1 MCSFAT
7 LHLFSFDMNHGLKAE
22 LCSLTSACLLLVFQ
36 PSAIVDEATC
46 AACDFNKPGANCQRR
61 MTWQWRGEFSKY
73 KKDLAIQLSEAET
86 NSCFSPG
93 KLIVAFLCSACK
105 PQ

>member
-1 MCSFAT
+1 M
-7 LHLFSFDMNHGLKAE
+7 
-22 LCSLTSACLLLVFQ
+22 SLPCLQ

-73 KKDLAIQLSEAET
+73 EKDLGLQLRLRLIPA
-86 NSCFSPG
+86 SPLE
-93 KLIVAFLCSACK
+93 KS
-105 PQ
+105 